1 MGIFS
6 SSSGSFGA
14 GVFTGNSLGNRHR
27 PKKSY
32 DDKPAVGDLDGTR
45 AQGHNHS
52 KRSFQPD

>member
-1 MGIFS
+1 MGVFS

-14 GVFTGNSLGNRHR
+14 GVFTGNSLGNRRR

-32 DDKPAVGDLDGTR
+32 DNKPVVGELDGSQK
-45 AQGHNHS
+45 QGHDHS